1 MCGGR
6 ERPPYKAIQTPSN
19 PWTGNAATFRGRHA
33 APAHGPNAVAAKKRY
48 HGADVHGGV
57 KTPPYRATEGLCLAV
72 QQPLQGV
79 VFDITP
85 DLQQFRFVAHHMV
98 IVGSLPQGAAAA
110 AEMAEAGCGAIE
122 LCGGF
127 GIRGTYLVEQAVAG
141 KARVGA
147 VRFDLHPGLEN
158 KSGDELF

>member
-1 MCGGR
+1 MKLRWITLLLLGVMGALLALSEQAGQAVRQGLSLCAGSMIPSLFPFFVLSSLFTSLGGGTVLWR
-6 ERPPYKAIQTPSN
+6 LPFFSRQGSTV
-19 PWTGNAATFRGRHA
+19 FFL
-33 APAHGPNAVAAKKRY
+33 
-48 HGADVHGGV
+48 GALGG
-57 KTPPYRATEGLCLAV
+57 Y
-72 QQPLQGV
+72 PL
-79 VFDITP
+79 
-85 DLQQFRFVAHHMV
+85 
-98 IVGSLPQGAAAA
+98 GAAAA

-147 VRFDLHPGLEN
+147 VRFDLHPGLDN

>member
-1 MCGGR
+1 MV
-6 ERPPYKAIQTPSN
+6 ETPSVRL
-19 PWTGNAATFRGRHA
+19 TSI
-33 APAHGPNAVAAKKRY
+33 
-48 HGADVHGGV
+48 GV
-57 KTPPYRATEGLCLAV
+57 STYE
-72 QQPLQGV
+72 
-79 VFDITP
+79 
-85 DLQQFRFVAHHMV
+85 
-98 IVGSLPQGAAAA
+98 QGAAAA

-122 LCGGF
+122 LCGVF